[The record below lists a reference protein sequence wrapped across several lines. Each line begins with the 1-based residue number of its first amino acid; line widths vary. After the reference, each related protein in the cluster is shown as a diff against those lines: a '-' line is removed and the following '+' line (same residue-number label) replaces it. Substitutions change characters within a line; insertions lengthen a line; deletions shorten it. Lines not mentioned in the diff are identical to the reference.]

1 MLPACA
7 MLFALALMSPAG
19 ADDFTE
25 LVERLRPSVVT
36 LESRDLRGHRTGS
49 GTGFF
54 ISSDGLVVTNHHVVA
69 AGPSVALLADESEHA
84 VLGVL
89 VDDEASDVAI
99 LKIEGGGYP
108 ALPLGTSTPPA
119 RGDKVVVIGSPLGLD
134 QTVTQGMISA
144 LRPDGLPDMP
154 GDVSPKWAMLQI
166 TAGIAPGSSGSPV
179 LTPEGRVVGVA
190 QSVVGGAALYF
201 AVDISAV
208 QALLARAPADGAL
221 TPMESPAKMLS
232 LSLAMVA
239 GIIGLAVAPG
249 IWGRATEH
257 VGRWRRKRASKPTAG
272 PRPR

>member
-1 MLPACA
+1 
-7 MLFALALMSPAG
+7 MLFALALTSPAG

-99 LKIEGGGYP
+99 LRIEGAGYP

-144 LRPDGLPDMP
+144 LRPDGLPEDMP
-154 GDVSPKWAMLQI
+154 GDASPNWAMLQI

-190 QSVVGGAALYF
+190 QSGVAGAALYF

-221 TPMESPAKMLS
+221 TPLESPAKMLS

-249 IWGRATEH
+249 LWGRARER
-257 VGRWRRKRASKPTAG
+257 VGRWRRKSASKPATS